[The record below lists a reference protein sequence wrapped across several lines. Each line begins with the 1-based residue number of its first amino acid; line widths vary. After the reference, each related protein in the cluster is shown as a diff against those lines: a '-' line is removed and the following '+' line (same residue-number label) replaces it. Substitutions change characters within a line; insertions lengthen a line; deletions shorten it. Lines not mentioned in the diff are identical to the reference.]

1 MTQQVQFPQIREAPA
16 AVVRGLRAV
25 DPRTEVLWWGPT
37 IELEE
42 RPVPGRQW
50 ATKPVA
56 VVKPAW
62 LVGIVDPYRERNA
75 VAAARCRLYGETP
88 LRPEGFESP
97 AAFAQR
103 AKKFRQRHRLARL
116 AYQGFVPKF
125 FWFAQDLDSELVFAY
140 EEMGW
145 FARTLFEKMQK
156 EALAEYDKVDA
167 SAPLTERQR
176 LIREAVQAAM
186 PGIWRHTF
194 RGRRSFLV
202 PSRAA

>member
-1 MTQQVQFPQIREAPA
+1 M
-16 AVVRGLRAV
+16 
-25 DPRTEVLWWGPT
+25 
-37 IELEE
+37 ELED

-62 LVGIVDPYRERNA
+62 LVGIVDPYRARNA
-75 VAAARCRLYGETP
+75 IAAARCRRYSETP
-88 LRPEGFESP
+88 LLLAPHEQP
-97 AAFAQR
+97 AAFLQR
-103 AKKFRQRHRLARL
+103 AKMFRQRHRLARL

-125 FWFAQDLDSELVFAY
+125 FWFAGDLDSELVLAY

-156 EALAEYDKVDA
+156 EAMAEYEQADA
-167 SAPLTERQR
+167 SVPLTERQR

-186 PGIWRHTF
+186 PEIWRHTF